1 VLGFVKTTLIGGLLV
16 ILPIGLAL
24 LLLLKA
30 LSTALAVVGPIAAQL
45 LVGTR
50 FATPMALLLILAG
63 CFVVGLLVR
72 TVVGQRATRA
82 LEQRVLERVPGYTLL
97 RSLTRRVAG
106 EEEGQTFAVAL
117 AVIEDALVP
126 AFIVEEH
133 EDGRYTVFVPS
144 VPTPA
149 VGAVYILPRE
159 RVHLVDVPF
168 TRAVRCIRDGVRV
181 RASCSRRCAPPGRGK
196 RRPRLGPSLHSDVPV
211 PEVSGPPSHVASTGS
226 QAK

>member
-1 VLGFVKTTLIGGLLV
+1 MRPVLGFVKTTLIGGLLV

-45 LVGTR
+45 PAGTR
-50 FATPMALLLILAG
+50 FATPIALLLILAG
-63 CFVVGLLVR
+63 CFAVGLLVR

-133 EDGRYTVFVPS
+133 EDGRYTVFVPAA
-144 VPTPA
+144 PTPG
-149 VGAVYILPRE
+149 VGAIYILPRE
-159 RVHLVDVPF
+159 RVHQVDVPF
-168 TRAVRCIRDGVRV
+168 LRAVRCI
-181 RASCSRRCAPPGRGK
+181 SRWGEG
-196 RRPRLGPSLHSDVPV
+196 
-211 PEVSGPPSHVASTGS
+211 SHELLSAMRTT
-226 QAK
+226 